1 MKNLEQV
8 RARNA
13 LSFSNSGAIRGDDGG
28 EVIKKIPPLIMNN
41 GLLAT
46 AAFSFGDKKEGW
58 QKTFDAIA
66 CHLADPDVAI
76 VPEDTT
82 DRSKLMNF
90 LTGSAAD
97 SETLKLATNETMA
110 WLGYAR
116 RFVKKD

>member
-1 MKNLEQV
+1 MKNLEQI

-13 LSFSNSGAIRGDDGG
+13 NQFAKSGSIKGVEGG
-28 EVIKKIPPLIMNN
+28 EVIKKIPPLILNH

-46 AAFSFGDKKEGW
+46 AAFSYNEKEGW

-66 CHLADPDVAI
+66 DHLSDVEIGILPSGAN
-76 VPEDTT
+76 
-82 DRSKLMNF
+82 DREKMMDF
-90 LTGSAAD
+90 LTGDSAS
-97 SETLKLATNETMA
+97 SEALKLATEETMA